1 MSDHAAAAGPQRTW
15 RTAENRLFCLARKT
29 VGRGKKLGPAVA
41 AKGSRRS
48 RPAIRPASWRGRMRC
63 PMSQRKKDLSHI
75 WRLLSAHTSRRDD
88 GGNGRATARGASCK
102 GPNAMPEHGT
112 INSSRAPLRL
122 D

>member
-48 RPAIRPASWRGRMRC
+48 RPAIRPDVIER
-63 PMSQRKKDLSHI
+63 PY
-75 WRLLSAHTSRRDD
+75 
-88 GGNGRATARGASCK
+88 
-102 GPNAMPEHGT
+102 AMPDVSTE
-112 INSSRAPLRL
+112 
-122 D
+122 